1 MPFLIRE
8 IVVSDDSPFAGG
20 RIDGCVRQLADA
32 SKSFAAGLFDHNC
45 VQLNDQ
51 PETDAGRVLSMGDRV
66 VIRYEQGRRYSP
78 TRKPQKKHRGFSIV
92 FEDREL
98 IVVDKSHELL
108 TVPTDAREPHTL
120 VYRVNEYLKHEGRG
134 RGAYV
139 VHRLDRGVSG
149 LLVFGKTQESAELL
163 QRQFADRKPERQY
176 LTLVA
181 GQVESDEGTFRSHL
195 ATGSKSLKRYSTDD
209 PEDGELA
216 VTHYQVIRRLPKATL
231 LSVQLETGRRNQIRV
246 HFAEAG
252 HPVFGDPRYRPDLA
266 LTPSWPWKRLS
277 LHAAT
282 LAFDNPVT
290 HEHLRF
296 HSPMPDEMTRFI
308 RAAERGE
315 TSDHIDTKE
324 RRKMR
329 EKDNRRGFA

>member
-1 MPFLIRE
+1 MPFLTRE
-8 IVVSDDSPFAGG
+8 IVVSADSPFAGS
-20 RIDGCVRQLADA
+20 RIDGCVRQLAAA
-32 SKSFAAGLFDHNC
+32 SKSFAAGLFDHDC
-45 VQLNDQ
+45 VRLNDLA
-51 PETDAGRVLSMGDRV
+51 ETDPGRVLGEGDKV
-66 VIRYEQGRRYSP
+66 AIRYEEGRRYSP

-92 FEDREL
+92 YEDREL

-134 RGAYV
+134 RGAFV

-149 LLVFGKTQESAELL
+149 LLVFGKTRESAELL

-176 LTLVA
+176 LTLVVGKVA
-181 GQVESDEGTFRSHL
+181 NDSGTFQSHL
-195 ATGSKSLKRYSTDD
+195 ATGAKSLKRYSTDD

-216 VTHYQVIRRLPKATL
+216 VTHYQIVRRLPSSTL
-231 LSVQLETGRRNQIRV
+231 LTVQLETGRRNQIRV
-246 HFAEAG
+246 HFAEVG
-252 HPVFGDPRYRPDLA
+252 HPVYGDTRYRPDLA

-282 LAFDNPVT
+282 LAFDNPET
-290 HEHLRF
+290 QEHLRF
-296 HSPMPDEMTRFI
+296 HSEMPEEMSRFI
-308 RAAERGE
+308 RDAERGI
-315 TSDHIDTKE
+315 TRDHIDTRE

-329 EKDNRRGFA
+329 EKDQRRGF